1 MLKQKTFAGNAL
13 EETISLVQSG
23 PLIIDGCLFKILK
36 LRVHGDVYVSG
47 RKGYPCLNVQATC
60 DGASQQWTYRFL
72 EVFSMLKFMEEE
84 VRATRSRPTLSRV
97 S

>member
-1 MLKQKTFAGNAL
+1 MYQEGKDIHA
-13 EETISLVQSG
+13 SM
-23 PLIIDGCLFKILK
+23 
-36 LRVHGDVYVSG
+36 
-47 RKGYPCLNVQATC
+47 ATC

-84 VRATRSRPTLSRV
+84 VRATRSRPSPSRV